1 MRRRLLTVL
10 LCFVMLGATGCS
22 GDSGEKKEEGTKA
35 EIEETE
41 EEKQEAEGEEY
52 ITWIEEAWEEY
63 KSSDIRGFVDTKYN
77 GSQSEFNT
85 FDTGKQQ
92 WMMVEHYNSEDAEGT
107 DKVKIRIQEG
117 EKDYIFKTQRTG
129 EDTYDNLKVMI
140 DPSMTDEES
149 YSEYMKKESK
159 PLFESD
165 DEKEVSNITATQEE
179 EEINGIKAVKID
191 ISYETIM
198 KSGEKFTRESV
209 LEERGWSEEEIRL
222 LSDFRLDELI
232 DAYVGVV
239 NAEIESRMSEPANK
253 HITYYLSSDDHKL
266 LRSVEIVSSSD
277 GPELPYELNDMLSQ
291 LKSSLKNGESEEE
304 AVQWVKELYGD
315 YYSFDG
321 MMESMLSQ
329 DTSGIEIIRD
339 YQTGDGC
346 EPMCEIP
353 ADAKEIT
360 WEQWMRHDF

>member
-1 MRRRLLTVL
+1 MLTVL

-239 NAEIESRMSEPANK
+239 NAEIESRMKIGRA
-253 HITYYLSSDDHKL
+253 H
-266 LRSVEIVSSSD
+266 V
-277 GPELPYELNDMLSQ
+277 
-291 LKSSLKNGESEEE
+291 
-304 AVQWVKELYGD
+304 
-315 YYSFDG
+315 
-321 MMESMLSQ
+321 
-329 DTSGIEIIRD
+329 
-339 YQTGDGC
+339 
-346 EPMCEIP
+346 
-353 ADAKEIT
+353 
-360 WEQWMRHDF
+360 